1 MSTTS
6 VPQVQQQPGAAA
18 PGPQLVRL
26 YVWERPLRLAHW
38 GIVFA
43 IVVLSIT
50 GYYMHAPFLVAHAR
64 TDYWMGT
71 MRFIHL
77 LAAWVLLGSLL
88 LRLYWFFMGNRW
100 AHVRAFL
107 PHTHRQE
114 QSLTGMIGYYSLF
127 KQEPFSQVGHNTL
140 AAVTYLLVYALI
152 ALECLTGLA
161 LYSEVLGNRTLSFL
175 IGWLPRLIDIQYLRM
190 THYGLMFIFLAFLIH
205 HVYSALL
212 VASEE
217 RNGLM
222 ESIFTGYKFV
232 PSDLA
237 EEEIL
242 EGETQR
248 FGKRSRR
255 RKLR

>member
-6 VPQVQQQPGAAA
+6 VPQARQPEAVV
-18 PGPQLVRL
+18 PGSELVKL

-38 GIVFA
+38 AIFFA
-43 IVVLSIT
+43 IAVLSVT

-77 LAAWVLLGSLL
+77 LAAWVLIGALL
-88 LRLYWFFMGNRW
+88 LRIYWFFMGNRW
-100 AHVRAFL
+100 AHLRAFL
-107 PHTHRQE
+107 PHTRRQK
-114 QSLTGMIGYYSLF
+114 QSLTGTIGYYSLF
-127 KQEPFSQVGHNTL
+127 RREAFKQAGHNSL
-140 AAVTYLLVYALI
+140 ASVTYLLVYALI

-161 LYSEVLGNRTLSFL
+161 LYSAVLGSRLLSFF

-190 THYGLMFIFLAFLIH
+190 MHYGLMFAFLAFLIH

-222 ESIFTGYKFV
+222 DSIFTGYKFV
-232 PSDLA
+232 PAQLA
-237 EEEIL
+237 EEEID
-242 EGETQR
+242 EEMAQR
-248 FGKRSRR
+248 GGK
-255 RKLR
+255 KL